1 MAYDKGTAT
10 RRMVREAIRQLTVL
24 FASRKVNLL
33 NASIEKVTEAITSG
47 HLGMIES
54 TPTGN
59 ETLEIRVC
67 IFRRQPD
74 SKNKGLIY
82 MTPSERNEA

>member
-1 MAYDKGTAT
+1 M
-10 RRMVREAIRQLTVL
+10 REAIRQLTVL

-33 NASIEKVTEAITSG
+33 NASIEKVTEAITLG

-67 IFRRQPD
+67 I
-74 SKNKGLIY
+74 SGVSLIVKIRDLY
-82 MTPSERNEA
+82 T